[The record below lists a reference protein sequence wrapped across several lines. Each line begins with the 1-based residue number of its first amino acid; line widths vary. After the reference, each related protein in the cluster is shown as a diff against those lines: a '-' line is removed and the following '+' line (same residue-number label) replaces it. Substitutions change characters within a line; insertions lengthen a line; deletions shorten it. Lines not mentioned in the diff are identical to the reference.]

1 MKFQLRFFA
10 PLLCVFALL
19 VAGAPASAAELDGAW
34 RSNEG
39 ARERVL
45 LIADGY
51 WTLTTFERA
60 NPKFHSTMGGVFTRS
75 AGTVTSVIQF
85 DSADATQV
93 GQQLSVQVERRGDT
107 LTVHNSGGS
116 ADTWQLLPEQSGDLK
131 GVWRI
136 SGRERDG
143 KIEEMPLR
151 ARRTLKVLTGGR
163 FQWIA
168 MNIETGEF
176 SGTGGGT
183 YTFENGIYTEA
194 IEFFSRDNT
203 RVGARLEFQGAIK
216 DGAWHHR
223 GLSSRGDPIYE
234 VWSKL
239 ESTR

>member
-1 MKFQLRFFA
+1 MKSHPCFLR
-10 PLLCVFALL
+10 LLCVFFLL
-19 VAGAPASAAELDGAW
+19 TAAAPASAAGLDGAW
-34 RSNEG
+34 RSTEG
-39 ARERVL
+39 TRERVL
-45 LIADGY
+45 LIVDGY
-51 WTLTTFERA
+51 WTLTTFERS
-60 NPKFHSTMGGVFTRS
+60 NPAFHSTMGGAFTDS
-75 AGTVTSVIQF
+75 AGMVTSVIQF
-85 DSADATQV
+85 NSADAAQV
-93 GQQLSVQVERRGDT
+93 GQQFSVRLERRGDT
-107 LTVHNSGGS
+107 LTVHNSGGRTDIWRLIS
-116 ADTWQLLPEQSGDLK
+116 EPSGDLN

-136 SGRERDG
+136 SGRMRDG

-183 YTFENGIYTEA
+183 YTFENGTYTEA

-203 RVGARLEFQGAIK
+203 RVGARLEFEGSMK

-223 GLSSRGDPIYE
+223 GLSSQGDPIYE

-239 ESTR
+239 KSTE